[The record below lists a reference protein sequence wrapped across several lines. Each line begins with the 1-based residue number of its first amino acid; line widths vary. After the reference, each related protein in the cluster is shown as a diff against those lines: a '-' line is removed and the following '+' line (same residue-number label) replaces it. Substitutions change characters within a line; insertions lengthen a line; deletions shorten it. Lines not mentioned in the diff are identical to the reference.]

1 MSGTAL
7 GDTTFLCLCLTMN
20 APTPKNRAIR
30 NKISRKTWS
39 KMMSAVGIL

>member
-7 GDTTFLCLCLTMN
+7 GDTSLCLCRTIN
-20 APTPKNRAIR
+20 APTPKNRAIK

-39 KMMSAVGIL
+39 NMMSAVGIL